1 MFRFDAKT
9 GYFLYPESFGA
20 GDTEFRMNSGLTY
33 ENNVTPREDI
43 RVIKHGLQVP
53 TGMSSYASFV
63 AEMKESE
70 KVFQKVLI
78 KNS

>member
-20 GDTEFRMNSGLTY
+20 GDTEFRMNRGLTY
-33 ENNVTPREDI
+33 ENNVAPREDI

-53 TGMSSYASFV
+53 TGTRSYASFA
-63 AEMKESE
+63 AEMKKSE
-70 KVFQKVLI
+70 KAFQKVLI